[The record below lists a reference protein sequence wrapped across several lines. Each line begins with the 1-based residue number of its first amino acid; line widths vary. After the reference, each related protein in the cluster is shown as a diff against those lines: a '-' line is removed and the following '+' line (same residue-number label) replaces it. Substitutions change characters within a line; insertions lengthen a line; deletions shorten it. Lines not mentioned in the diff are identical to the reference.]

1 MTGPYGLMVE
11 RFVAIMVAMAQIGK
25 VTLVTWVGGGNTSP
39 MLELGRRLAASGHK
53 VSVCGPE
60 ILQDSV
66 DGIGAQ
72 LVPPDRVTYPDVT
85 AAQQGSEQSALD
97 EMMFGLEPARSIATT
112 LDETRTDVAVVDCM
126 QFGALLAASAAGI
139 PTVPFLHTRYGF
151 FTEPPFAPFIDDWI
165 GPPLAMIREAFGLSV
180 LDSHRSIAR
189 QIWEGAPVAVSM
201 LPPVL
206 ESELSE
212 PVANVVHAGPLFSRI
227 PQPSRPPAARPK
239 ILVSFSTTMMDQ
251 SEVLSRVLNALGS
264 LEVDGLLTLGGV
276 AIDLPTPPENVDVVP
291 WLDPFDELPT
301 TSLVVT
307 HAGMGTV
314 LATLAHG
321 IPLLTLPMGR
331 DQDGNAARV
340 EEIGAGH
347 VLPVDASSETIAELT
362 TEMLGQGEFSQAAR
376 RVALE
381 IRALDGSAATNAIE
395 QLIAHS

>member
-1 MTGPYGLMVE
+1 
-11 RFVAIMVAMAQIGK
+11 MVAMAPTGR
-25 VTLVTWVGGGNTSP
+25 VTLVTWVGGGNTAP
-39 MLELGRRLAASGHK
+39 MLELGRRLVASGQE
-53 VSVCGPE
+53 VTVCGPD

-72 LVPPDRVTYPDVT
+72 LVVPDRVTYPDVT
-85 AAQQGSEQSALD
+85 SAQQGPEQSALD
-97 EMMFGLEPARSIATT
+97 EMMFGLEGARSIATT

-126 QFGALLAASAAGI
+126 QFGALVAASAAGI

-151 FTEPPFAPFIDDWI
+151 FTEPPLAPFIDAWI
-165 GPPLAMIREAFGLSV
+165 GPPLAKVREAFGLSV
-180 LDSHRSIAR
+180 FDSRRSIAR

-201 LPPVL
+201 LPPAL

-212 PVANVVHAGPLFSRI
+212 PVANIVHVGPLFPRI
-227 PQPSRPPAARPK
+227 PHPSRSPAARPK

-251 SEVLSRVLNALGS
+251 TEVIGRVVNALGS
-264 LEVDGLLTLGGV
+264 LEVDGLVTLGGV
-276 AIDLPTPPENVDVVP
+276 AMQLPTPPENVDVVP

-301 TSLVVT
+301 ASLVVT

-321 IPLLTLPMGR
+321 VPLLTLPMGR

-340 EEIGAGH
+340 EEIGAGLA
-347 VLPVDASSETIAELT
+347 LPIDTSSDRIAEVT

-381 IRALDGSAATNAIE
+381 IRALDGSAATDAIE
-395 QLIAHS
+395 QLVATRD